1 PAALVGRRARHPGAE
16 VEAVGIFHYAAHLT
30 HRLAPTMI
38 AHALFNLL

>member
-1 PAALVGRRARHPGAE
+1 
-16 VEAVGIFHYAAHLT
+16 IFHYAAHLT